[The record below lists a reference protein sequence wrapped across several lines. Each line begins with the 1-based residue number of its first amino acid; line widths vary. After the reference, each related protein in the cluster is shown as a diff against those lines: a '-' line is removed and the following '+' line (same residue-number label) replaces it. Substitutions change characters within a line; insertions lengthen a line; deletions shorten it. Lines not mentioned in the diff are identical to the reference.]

1 MKKIKRI
8 LGWQNLKSAF
18 KGNIVDLPMFLILVF
33 ASGWMLFTDFS
44 NDALPAFIVFI
55 MFFMYFRIGYWKRI
69 AKGYYED
76 LRNLRSNGELANL
89 INKSESKEQINEI
102 LDSYIENNP
111 SNPPMRNI

>member
-8 LGWQNLKSAF
+8 LGWQNLKAAF
-18 KGNIVDLPMFLILVF
+18 KDNIVDLPLYVILVILSIVFFKTQYILSF
-33 ASGWMLFTDFS
+33 A
-44 NDALPAFIVFI
+44 VFI

-69 AKGYYED
+69 ARGYYED
-76 LRNLRSNGELANL
+76 LRNLRSNGELADL

-102 LDSYIENNP
+102 LDSYIETNL